1 MNVCELNQDDL
12 IRMPDTDEYA
22 IPRLLVAKGFRYT
35 GGPLLPKLSGTI
47 TVGFNDR
54 LQSYKFKQ
62 TDLTNQA
69 QSAVA

>member
-1 MNVCELNQDDL
+1 MMSVCEVNEIDL

-47 TVGFNDR
+47 TMEFDNR
-54 LQSYKFKQ
+54 TQSYKFNQKGL
-62 TDLTNQA
+62 TDKVNE
-69 QSAVA
+69 